1 VIDVDVREE
10 DRVRPGAEPL
20 EFGGQPPLG
29 IREEIAVRRADG
41 GVDED
46 RSAAASDQ
54 ERPERHPPAIG
65 VEELRVAL
73 PPARPVV
80 LAGVG
85 KAFRIGRER
94 RLGVKEGVDLAVAGY
109 HRTRGGAGSPWPSSH
124 EITGFLSTPIP
135 SISASITSPGFR

>member
-1 VIDVDVREE
+1 VPRTDALEGGVPADVIDVDVREE
-10 DRVRPGAEPL
+10 DRVRPGTELL

-80 LAGVG
+80 LAGV
-85 KAFRIGRER
+85 EM
-94 RLGVKEGVDLAVAGY
+94 
-109 HRTRGGAGSPWPSSH
+109 PS
-124 EITGFLSTPIP
+124 E
-135 SISASITSPGFR
+135 